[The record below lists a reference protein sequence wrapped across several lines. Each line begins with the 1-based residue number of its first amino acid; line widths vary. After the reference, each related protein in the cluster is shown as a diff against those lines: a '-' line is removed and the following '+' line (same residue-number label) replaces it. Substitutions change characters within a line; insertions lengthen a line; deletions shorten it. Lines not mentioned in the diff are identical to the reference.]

1 MLVRL
6 SLDFG
11 GSGMKGI
18 GSNDNNA
25 FAFRIAP
32 EIIEMIGE
40 PPVLNGEFAI
50 DLTKNMWVGSGE
62 NRHAV
67 GVLARTEYYASIPL
81 VQPKANYVVPRTLAA
96 VAVAM
101 EKFKLT
107 KCEVALQLL
116 FPSAEFER
124 TDFNELVQA
133 LKAALLRFESPTG
146 QLRAKLKLCTFHP
159 EGWGLTR
166 RYMHDSGDKINGE
179 QIACIM
185 FGHRNTSLYICDGG
199 QPKHYRSNNLG
210 FIRAIESAKLDQL
223 QGLSDP
229 SLVDQQSL
237 DKYWS
242 ANKNWLGE
250 NLPSTV
256 SIAVIGGGPLASIGD
271 NLTSY
276 LSSRLPTGDRW
287 ASDVVALNGGMSLQ
301 RHHYHE
307 DNSQILKRW
316 PRNLGIPESDHQ
328 AFCDVYCL
336 WATDSEALPWQ
347 VEPLT

>member
-1 MLVRL
+1 MLLKL
-6 SLDFG
+6 SIDFG
-11 GSGMKGI
+11 GSGIKCI
-18 GSNDNNA
+18 GSSDNNA

-32 EIIEMIGE
+32 EIIEMTGQ
-40 PPVLNGEFAI
+40 PPVLNDEFAI

-62 NRHAV
+62 SRHAV

-81 VQPKANYVVPRTLAA
+81 VQPKANYVIPRTLAA

-101 EKFKLT
+101 EKFKVT
-107 KCEVALQLL
+107 KCEVGLQLL

-124 TDFNELVQA
+124 TDFNELAQA

-146 QLRAKLKLCTFHP
+146 QLRAKLKSCTFHP

-166 RYMHDSGDKINGE
+166 RYMHDSGNKINGK

-229 SLVDQQSL
+229 ALVDQQSL
-237 DKYWS
+237 DKYWA
-242 ANKNWLGE
+242 ANKNWLDE

-256 SIAVIGGGPLASIGD
+256 SIAVIGGGPLASIGE

-276 LSSRLPTGDRW
+276 LSSRLPIGDRW

-307 DNSQILKRW
+307 DNPQILKRW
-316 PRNLGIPESDHQ
+316 PHNLGIPESDHQ

-336 WATDSEALPWQ
+336 WATDRTANL
-347 VEPLT
+347 VNA

>member
-1 MLVRL
+1 MMLIKL
-6 SLDFG
+6 LIDFG
-11 GSGMKGI
+11 GSGMKTIASGDD
-18 GSNDNNA
+18 DN

-32 EIIEMIGE
+32 EIIEMTGE

-62 NRHAV
+62 SRHAV
-67 GVLARTEYYASIPL
+67 GVLARTEYYACIPL
-81 VQPKANYVVPRTLAA
+81 VHPKASYVIPRTLAA

-101 EKFKLT
+101 EKFNVT

-116 FPSAEFER
+116 FPSAEFEQ
-124 TDFNELVQA
+124 TDFSELA
-133 LKAALLRFESPTG
+133 KTLKTALLRFESPTG
-146 QLRAKLKLCTFHP
+146 QLRAKLKSCTFHP

-166 RYMHDSGDKINGE
+166 RYIHDSGDKINGK

-185 FGHRNTSLYICDGG
+185 FGHRNTSLYVCDGG

-223 QGLSDP
+223 DGLRDP

-242 ANKNWLGE
+242 ANKNWLDE

-256 SIAVIGGGPLASIGD
+256 SIAVIGGGPLALIGD

-276 LSSRLPTGDRW
+276 LESRLPTGDRW
-287 ASDVVALNGGMSLQ
+287 SKAVVLNGGMSLEKQ
-301 RHHYHE
+301 HYYE
-307 DNSQILKRW
+307 DNLQILQRW
-316 PRNLGIPESDHQ
+316 PRNLGIAESEHQ

-336 WATDSEALPWQ
+336 WATDRAAKL
-347 VEPLT
+347 VNA

>member
-1 MLVRL
+1 MLRIEL
-6 SLDFG
+6 LNDTG
-11 GSGMKGI
+11 GSGMKTITSDG
-18 GSNDNNA
+18 DNT

-32 EIIEMIGE
+32 EIIEMTGK
-40 PPVLNGEFAI
+40 PPVLNSEFTI

-62 NRHAV
+62 NRHAL

-81 VQPKANYVVPRTLAA
+81 VHPKANYVIPRTLAA

-101 EKFKLT
+101 EKFKVT
-107 KCEVALQLL
+107 KCELALQLL
-116 FPSAEFER
+116 FPSAEFEQ
-124 TDFNELVQA
+124 TDFNGLVQE
-133 LKAALLRFESPTG
+133 LKTALLRFESPTG
-146 QLRAKLKLCTFHP
+146 QLRVKLKSCAIHP

-166 RYMHDSGDKINGE
+166 RYIHDSGDKINGK

-185 FGHRNTSLYICDGG
+185 FGHRNTSLYVCDGG

-223 QGLSDP
+223 EGLRDP

-242 ANKNWLGE
+242 ANKNWLDE

-256 SIAVIGGGPLASIGD
+256 SIAVIGGGPLALIGD
-271 NLTSY
+271 NLASY
-276 LSSRLPTGDRW
+276 LESRLPTGDRW
-287 ASDVVALNGGMSLQ
+287 SNAVVLNGGMSLEKQ
-301 RHHYHE
+301 HYYE
-307 DNSQILKRW
+307 DNLQILQRW
-316 PRNLGIPESDHQ
+316 PRNLEIAESDYQ

-336 WATDSEALPWQ
+336 WATDQSAKL
-347 VEPLT
+347 VSA